1 MLQVLNPVT
10 GATTRYATRTEALA
24 AGRRLTRELAT
35 ACALAGI
42 LEDPD
47 DDQLLIYGTVQNAE
61 GRIIEVPP
69 LVWVSFPHLSRR
81 TRQG

>member
-47 DDQLLIYGTVQNAE
+47 DDQLRIYGTVENAD
-61 GRIIEVPP
+61 GKIIGAPP
-69 LVWVSFPHLSRR
+69 LVQVSFPRSSPR
-81 TRQG
+81 TRRG